1 MTDPDVKYGKVL
13 NCKKDRSGYAESTGR
28 DVKILHTSQNDISK
42 TDINQMNR
50 SDIES
55 SQPIYPGD
63 DETDESPRPGCGLYI
78 SDYRK
83 AGIIK

>member
-13 NCKKDRSGYAESTGR
+13 NCKKDRSGYAESTGQ

-50 SDIES
+50 SDN
-55 SQPIYPGD
+55 
-63 DETDESPRPGCGLYI
+63 
-78 SDYRK
+78 
-83 AGIIK
+83 

>member
-50 SDIES
+50 SDN
-55 SQPIYPGD
+55 
-63 DETDESPRPGCGLYI
+63 
-78 SDYRK
+78 
-83 AGIIK
+83 